1 MAHRDTT
8 EQFVQQLIGCQTRVY
23 TYILSL
29 LGDRDLADE
38 VLQETNLVLWRKA
51 DEFEPGTEFGAWA
64 CTVARYQVLAQRQKI
79 ARDQLVFD
87 DDVLGLIADRAAERL
102 ADVPA
107 RQRALRRCLS
117 TLTDEQR
124 KMLLARYAED
134 GSVAGLAEQSGR
146 PAPSVSQTLYRVRQ
160 LLVRCIE
167 RRLAEEADA

>member
-8 EQFVQQLIGCQTRVY
+8 ERFVQQLIGCQTRVY

-64 CTVARYQVLAQRQKI
+64 CTVARYQVLAQRQKL
-79 ARDQLVFD
+79 ARDKLVFD
-87 DDVLGLIADRAAERL
+87 DDVLDLVAERAAQRL

-117 TLTDEQR
+117 TLSEDQR

-134 GSVAGLAEQSGR
+134 GSVARIADELGR
-146 PAPSVSQTLYRVRQ
+146 SAPSVSQTLYRVRQ
-160 LLVRCIE
+160 LLVKCIE

>member
-1 MAHRDTT
+1 MAHHDTT
-8 EQFVQQLIGCQTRVY
+8 EQFVQQLISCQTHVY

-64 CTVARYQVLAQRQKI
+64 CTIARFQVLAQRQKL
-79 ARDQLVFD
+79 ARDHLVFD
-87 DDVLGLIADRAAERL
+87 DDVLDLVAERAAERL
-102 ADVPA
+102 ADMPA

-117 TLTDEQR
+117 TLSEDQR
-124 KMLLARYAED
+124 KMLLARYAEN
-134 GSVAGLAEQSGR
+134 GSVARIAEELGR
-146 PAPSVSQTLYRVRQ
+146 SAPSVSQTLYRVRQ
-160 LLVRCIE
+160 LLVQCIE

>member
-1 MAHRDTT
+1 MATRNST

-51 DEFEPGTEFGAWA
+51 EEFEPGTEFGAWA
-64 CTVARYQVLAQRQKI
+64 CTIARFQVLAQRQKL
-79 ARDQLVFD
+79 ARDKLVFD
-87 DDVLGLIADRAAERL
+87 DDVLDLVAARAIERL

-117 TLTDEQR
+117 LLTDEQR
-124 KMLLARYAED
+124 QMLLARYAED
-134 GSVAGLAEQSGR
+134 GSVAKLAEELGR
-146 PAPSVSQTLYRVRQ
+146 PAPSVSQSLYRVRQ
-160 LLVRCIE
+160 QLVTCIE
-167 RRLAEEADA
+167 RRLAEEDDA